1 MLKNKKILLCIII
14 FILVV
19 ITCISIVLLK
29 DKKKSNQLENI
40 EKSIENILFYLPDSK
55 YDNMNNIPDYCK
67 LNLVYGTDYLKSDLY
82 ISSDDYDTIVDGKTN
97 NSISAYSNN
106 ALLSAIKN
114 VLGDDAT
121 INFESNDDGDY
132 EFIEENGCGNN
143 NKKIGSISYN
153 SEKEFIYSKESKEI
167 QKLYVKW
174 DDPVV
179 DGDYVNLTAYALLP
193 LINEDGSYTVY
204 ANSSQTYV
212 AGNISSGKDIDKEIS
227 DMYDRSLKYNIKLKK
242 NGNKYTWVNYEVV
255 DDVYTV
261 KADNRTTTKHQV
273 GGN

>member
-1 MLKNKKILLCIII
+1 MMEIMNSLKKIR
-14 FILVV
+14 
-19 ITCISIVLLK
+19 VL
-29 DKKKSNQLENI
+29 SNP
-40 EKSIENILFYLPDSK
+40 F
-55 YDNMNNIPDYCK
+55 
-67 LNLVYGTDYLKSDLY
+67 
-82 ISSDDYDTIVDGKTN
+82 
-97 NSISAYSNN
+97 NS
-106 ALLSAIKN
+106 L
-114 VLGDDAT
+114 D
-121 INFESNDDGDY
+121 
-132 EFIEENGCGNN
+132 N

-204 ANSSQTYV
+204 ANSSQ
-212 AGNISSGKDIDKEIS
+212 
-227 DMYDRSLKYNIKLKK
+227 K